1 MEKQRKCHVKIE
13 TEDVTEAFDT
23 LATESLNGVS
33 FTSAKGEDHQLTA
46 FEGAWRYQK
55 WGESYLDFTFSN
67 HPSEGIYRTGGH
79 TLILSVNT
87 VKFERNAQGI
97 HIVYQLLDQED
108 IISTHRIS
116 IDYKNVQ
123 EA

>member
-23 LATESLNGVS
+23 IATESLNAVS

-46 FEGAWRYQK
+46 FEGTWRYQK
-55 WGESYLDFTFSN
+55 WGEAYVDFTFSN
-67 HPSEGIYRTGGH
+67 QPSEGIYRTGSH
-79 TLILSVNT
+79 TLIFHVKTVAFEWNT
-87 VKFERNAQGI
+87 QGI
-97 HIVYQLLDQED
+97 HIVFQLLDQED

-116 IDYKNVQ
+116 IDYKSVQ